1 MKEPMLQL
9 GSELSKVIGFTKDN
23 FETGIIYNLLP
34 RGIYITLLIPVCSE
48 AVDQMFN
55 LIDQKK
61 MLFRYT
67 APQPEIAHKLD
78 ARGYYRA
85 VDVAGTV
92 FYCNFMATKNIT
104 SLEKPLTKE
113 KIV

>member
-9 GSELSKVIGFTKDN
+9 GSELSKTIGFTKDN
-23 FETGIIYNLLP
+23 FEAGIIYNLLP
-34 RGIYITLLIPVCSE
+34 RGIYISLLIPVYPE
-48 AVDQMFN
+48 AVDQMFS

-61 MLFRYT
+61 LLFRYT
-67 APQPEIAHKLD
+67 APQPEVEHKLI

-85 VDVAGTV
+85 IDVAGTV
-92 FYCNFMATKNIT
+92 FYCNFKATRNIAR
-104 SLEKPLTKE
+104 LEKPLTKE